1 MAVIS
6 KEKELG
12 AKPTIFKPFPF
23 HSTAFILPPRF
34 TKSYPPF
41 LTLPL
46 PQQPPASS
54 EGHSNPK
61 HTFVSCWG
69 TIFLVSSFYP
79 AAVFALGTAKFT
91 SPVQVHAQ
99 PQGCILPSPEARGV
113 WDPLGI
119 SGEVQP
125 VEYKPWILLSKRTNS
140 FLNTSLLF
148 LLWFRMHLPKLLLC
162 KCVRAWISAR
172 GSKVM

>member
-6 KEKELG
+6 KNKELG
-12 AKPTIFKPFPF
+12 EKPPSSSPFL
-23 HSTAFILPPRF
+23 STALFLSFLPGLPRVILPSWP
-34 TKSYPPF
+34 YPY
-41 LTLPL
+41 LSSL
-46 PQQPPASS
+46 QPALRDTQTQSTHLYPAGGQS
-54 EGHSNPK
+54 
-61 HTFVSCWG
+61 
-69 TIFLVSSFYP
+69 LVSSFYP

-99 PQGCILPSPEARGV
+99 PQGCILPCPEARGV

-148 LLWFRMHLPKLLLC
+148 LLWFSMHLPKLLLC